1 MNLTTKDSIA
11 TLNKNIENILRLSNI
26 PLPKIESNILTSQFL
41 NLSKEDIILKG
52 REIYPDKKSLEN
64 IKTALQRRLNG
75 EPISHIIG
83 KREFYSID
91 FDVNQNVLD
100 PRPDSELLIDEV
112 LLALNSGANEKP
124 INILELG
131 VGSGCLVLSILKNI
145 PNSRAVAVDINIKS
159 INVAKKN
166 AIKLNLDNRVRFVHS
181 DWLQNLERRKFDIII
196 SNPPYI
202 KSKDIDNLQTEVKN
216 FEPKI
221 ALDGGLDGLNC
232 YREIA
237 ENIGNFLHEKSLLIL
252 EIGVD
257 MEDDVTNIFKNKK
270 LQLIKYSKDL
280 NSIIRC
286 LIFAKQ

>member
-11 TLNKNIENILRLSNI
+11 ILNKNIENILSLSNI
-26 PLPKIESNILTSQFL
+26 PLPKIESNILISQFL

-52 REIYPDKKSLEN
+52 RDTYPDKKSLEN

-112 LLALNSGANEKP
+112 LLALNGGANEKS

-166 AIKLNLDNRVRFVHS
+166 AIKLNLDNRVQFVHS
-181 DWLQNLERRKFDIII
+181 DWFHNLERRKFDIII

-202 KSKDIDNLQTEVKN
+202 KSKDIDNLQTEIKN
-216 FEPKI
+216 FEPMV

-257 MEDDVTNIFKNKK
+257 MEDDVINIFEKQK
-270 LQLIKYSKDL
+270 LRLIKYSKDL

-286 LIFAKQ
+286 LMFAKQ

>member
-11 TLNKNIENILRLSNI
+11 ILNKNVENILSLSNI
-26 PLPKIESNILTSQFL
+26 PLPKIESNILISRFL

-52 REIYPDKKSLEN
+52 RDIYPDKKSLEN
-64 IKTALQRRLNG
+64 IKIALQRRLSG

-112 LLALNSGANEKP
+112 LTALNGGASEKS

-145 PNSRAVAVDINIKS
+145 PNSRAVGVDINTKS

-166 AIKLNLDNRVRFVHS
+166 AIKLNLNNRVQFVHS
-181 DWLQNLERRKFDIII
+181 DWFENLERQKFDIII

-202 KSKDIDNLQTEVKN
+202 KSKDIDNLQTEIKN
-216 FEPKI
+216 FEPMV
-221 ALDGGLDGLNC
+221 ALDGGSDGLNC

-237 ENIGNFLHEKSLLIL
+237 ENIGNFLHEKSFLIL
-252 EIGVD
+252 EIGVN
-257 MEDDVTNIFKNKK
+257 MEDDVINIFEKQK
-270 LQLIKYSKDL
+270 LQLIKYSKDF

-286 LIFAKQ
+286 LMFVKQ